1 METYTKPT
9 FTQQEI
15 EKFEKVIDIQIAK
28 GNNQITL
35 STGIV
40 SDEIKRFQTYLGFH
54 YPSGVFSPNPNYRN
68 YKVAKNGKKYPKRE
82 NW

>member
-1 METYTKPT
+1 MSYPKPK
-9 FTQQEI
+9 FTEEQVI
-15 EKFEKVIDIQIAK
+15 RFESIIDRKITK
-28 GNNQITL
+28 GNDQITL

-40 SDEIKRFQTYLGFH
+40 SDEIAAFQSYLGFH

-68 YKVAKNGKKYPKRE
+68 YRIAKKGKKYQKRE